1 LTGANPVD
9 RGKPGSKY
17 HLLIDATGL
26 PLAVGLSAANTHCDD
41 PGGGRGEGLTQTPT
55 GFAPLSRSVDPSRG
69 RHAVRR
75 AVAVTA

>member
-1 LTGANPVD
+1 LVGANPTD

-17 HLLIDATGL
+17 HLIVDGAEM
-26 PLAVGLSAANTHCDD
+26 PLAALVSAANTHCDD